1 SQFVNRLSA
10 IQRPTLP
17 TPDGVSLSLT
27 AVTSDRRKKR
37 RLGRVRFSHEPS
49 HSGQISYEAQPELIA
64 AHPLRVM
71 RAILATKAF
80 RVLNLAHQNLDR
92 QFRTNR

>member
-1 SQFVNRLSA
+1 MNYRVRDTHPLGEFLAYLKLSV
-10 IQRPTLP
+10 RN
-17 TPDGVSLSLT
+17 

-80 RVLNLAHQNLDR
+80 RVLGFDLAHCNLDR